1 MRCFRHTYVGSYVR
15 CQVRL
20 GNALLLPSEID
31 EAARVLGEA
40 ASHASLSPRLTKEL
54 HAARALMQPWSTT
67 HAVKT
72 LDAQLEACG
81 FMSIQRASQD

>member
-1 MRCFRHTYVGSYVR
+1 MLFQTHLCRQLRP

-20 GNALLLPSEID
+20 GNALILSSEID
-31 EAARVLGEA
+31 DAARVLGEA
-40 ASHASLSPRLTKEL
+40 ASHVSLSSQLTKEL
-54 HAARALMQPWSTT
+54 HVAHALTQPWSTT

-81 FMSIQRASQD
+81 FMSIQKS

>member
-1 MRCFRHTYVGSYVR
+1 V
-15 CQVRL
+15 
-20 GNALLLPSEID
+20 GNALVLSSEID

-40 ASHASLSPRLTKEL
+40 ASHPSLSPRLAKEL

-81 FMSIQRASQD
+81 FMSIQKSYSRLRSLFFTAFRNSVHSA

>member
-1 MRCFRHTYVGSYVR
+1 MCCFRRTYVGSYAR

-20 GNALLLPSEID
+20 GNALILSSEID

-40 ASHASLSPRLTKEL
+40 ASHASLFSRLTKEL
-54 HAARALMQPWSTT
+54 HAVSALVQPWSTI

-72 LDAQLEACG
+72 LLN
-81 FMSIQRASQD
+81 